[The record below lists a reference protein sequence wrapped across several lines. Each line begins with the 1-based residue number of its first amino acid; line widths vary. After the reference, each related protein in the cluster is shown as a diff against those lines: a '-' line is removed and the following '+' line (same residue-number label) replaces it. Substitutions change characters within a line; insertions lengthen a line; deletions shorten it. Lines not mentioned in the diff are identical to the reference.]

1 MMFLVG
7 MALFGETIV
16 TLGLYMCLYVY
27 IFVYRYCR
35 YMYILYIYVC
45 VCMCIYI
52 YMCVCVCIYIYIYIR
67 VCVCVYYVTFM
78 ASGLRNNKHTGHA
91 PKSEVILELVY
102 RFYRPH

>member
-35 YMYILYIYVC
+35 YMYILYIY
-45 VCMCIYI
+45 
-52 YMCVCVCIYIYIYIR
+52 MCVCVCIYICVCMYIYIHT
-67 VCVCVYYVTFM
+67 CVCVYYVSFM
-78 ASGLRNNKHTGHA
+78 ACGLRNNKHTGHA